1 MKYIAYGS
9 NMVKEQMAYRCPGAK
24 LIGTGYLPNHRL
36 AFYLHATVER
46 SHARNARVPVAV
58 WEIDEA
64 DEQRLDRYEGFPN
77 YYVKLRRR
85 VVLSDGSEIEG
96 MVYVMILIRR
106 QPRRRNTTA
115 QSATRTDSSASATK
129 SRGCWSPPFAAAGSV
144 AAFKSA
150 RSHPCGRPALLARR
164 GPVWLL
170 SGLGGGAGRM
180 GFGRNVRWR
189 GPRDKAKSAGR
200 LPDAFPWGRLTNRRR
215 LPPFGCRPGRF
226 GIG

>member
-9 NMVKEQMAYRCPGAK
+9 NMVKAQMAFRCPGAK

-36 AFYLHATVER
+36 ECYLHATVER
-46 SHARNARVPVAV
+46 SRARDARVPVAV

-106 QPRRRNTTA
+106 QPPTA
-115 QSATRTDSSASATK
+115 EYYRAIRDAYRQLGFRDEI
-129 SRGCWSPPFAAAGSV
+129 
-144 AAFKSA
+144 A
-150 RSHPCGRPALLARR
+150 RVLEPALCRSR
-164 GPVWLL
+164 KR
-170 SGLGGGAGRM
+170 SG
-180 GFGRNVRWR
+180 F
-189 GPRDKAKSAGR
+189 
-200 LPDAFPWGRLTNRRR
+200 
-215 LPPFGCRPGRF
+215 
-226 GIG
+226 